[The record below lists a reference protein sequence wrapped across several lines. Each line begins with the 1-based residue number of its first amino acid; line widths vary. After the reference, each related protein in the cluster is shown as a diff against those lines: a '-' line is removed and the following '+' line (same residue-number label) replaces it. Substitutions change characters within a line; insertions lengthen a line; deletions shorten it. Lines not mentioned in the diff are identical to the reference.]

1 MREQR
6 VNMPN
11 GNIVNLYN
19 NNNMFVNLELQIA
32 TTTKTVPHPSLFK
45 NWVSVILADRLDTD
59 VELTIRIVDEQ
70 EMIQLNHK
78 YRNKNKV
85 TNVLSFPAE
94 LDDFEDFPT
103 EADYL
108 EYNVLGDIVICAQV
122 IEKEAKQQEKDLLA
136 HWAHMVVHGVLHL
149 LGFDHQ
155 NVVEAE
161 EMEYIETKLM
171 QQLGFSS
178 PY

>member
-1 MREQR
+1 
-6 VNMPN
+6 MPN

-32 TTTKTVPHPSLFK
+32 TTIKTVPHPSLFRT
-45 NWVSVILADRLDTD
+45 WVSIILANRLDTD

-70 EMIQLNHK
+70 EMIQLNCK

-85 TNVLSFPAE
+85 TNVLSFPLE
-94 LDDFEDFPT
+94 FQEFEEFQAF
-103 EADYL
+103 ESEVDYL
-108 EYNVLGDIVICAQV
+108 EYNILGDIVICAQV
-122 IEKEAKQQEKDLLA
+122 VETEAKQQKKDLLA

-155 NVVEAE
+155 NVIEAE
-161 EMEYIETKLM
+161 EMEHIETKLM
-171 QQLGFSS
+171 QELGFPS